1 MPKVRVYE
9 LAKELNVRNQ
19 DLLTLLQ
26 RLGVDAKN
34 HMSVIDEGLAQQIIQ
49 RVEAARRKT
58 AQSPAAAPVPAPAAA
73 AAKPAK
79 PPEAPTPPPATK
91 AAGPTAPAA
100 PAAKAP

>member
-34 HMSVIDEGLAQQIIQ
+34 HMSVIDEALAQQIRQ

-58 AQSPAAAPVPAPAAA
+58 AQAPAAPEAASKPAAAPAAREAAPKPAA
-73 AAKPAK
+73 
-79 PPEAPTPPPATK
+79 
-91 AAGPTAPAA
+91 
-100 PAAKAP
+100 